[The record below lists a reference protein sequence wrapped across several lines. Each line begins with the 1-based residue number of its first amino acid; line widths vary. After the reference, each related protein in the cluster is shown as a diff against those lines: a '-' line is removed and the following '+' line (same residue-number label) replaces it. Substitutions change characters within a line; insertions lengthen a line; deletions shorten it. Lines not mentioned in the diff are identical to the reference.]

1 MQLTDQQVRAFRAQ
15 LSEYY
20 RQHGRHDLPWRQ
32 PTSVGVFDPYAI
44 WVSEIMLQQTQV
56 GRVVP
61 KYELFLRQFPT
72 VGELAAAP
80 LSKVLVA
87 WQGLG
92 YNRRAQFLWR
102 AAQQIVDQFA
112 GMVPQAA
119 AELVRLPGIGTNTA
133 GAIVAYAYNQPAVF
147 IETNIRTVYIHHFFG
162 DQTGVTDD
170 AITELLTQTLE
181 YDNPRQFYWAL
192 MDYGTHLKV
201 SGVKN
206 VQQSKHFTKQSRFE
220 GSVRQLRGQA
230 LRLLAERPRPAAELL
245 AELGDERSQQ
255 VLAQLVKEGLI
266 AKAGQSYRLA

>member
-1 MQLTDQQVRAFRAQ
+1 
-15 LSEYY
+15 
-20 RQHGRHDLPWRQ
+20 
-32 PTSVGVFDPYAI
+32 
-44 WVSEIMLQQTQV
+44 MLQQTQV

-220 GSVRQLRGQA
+220 GSVRQLRGRA

-266 AKAGQSYRLA
+266 AQAGQSYRLA